1 MRRYKKKI
9 IAVSIIFCLALSEGI
24 GILPYAAARA
34 AGRIYGTINHS
45 SSKLKFVSAEYAY
58 GFGNYSVCY
67 RDKDG
72 QLQSFM
78 MFPKAFPIFV
88 VFDSIKGE
96 G

>member
-1 MRRYKKKI
+1 MIRYKKKI
-9 IAVSIIFCLALSEGI
+9 IFIGIILCLVLSEAV

-34 AGRIYGTINHS
+34 AGRIYVTINHS

-58 GFGNYSVCY
+58 GFGNYSVSY
-67 RDKDG
+67 RDKYG

>member
-1 MRRYKKKI
+1 MWRYKKKI
-9 IAVSIIFCLALSEGI
+9 IAAAIILCLSITEAI

-34 AGRIYGTINHS
+34 AGRIYVTINHS
-45 SSKLKFVSAEYAY
+45 SSKLKFVGAEYAY
-58 GFGNYSVCY
+58 GFGNYSVSY